1 MNNQLEEATLPL
13 NALYL
18 DPNNPR
24 FADISVGSV
33 PEHKVHLEA
42 VQNKAMQN
50 MRDQTFDVRELQDS
64 IVSIGFLHVDRLVV
78 VELPETGKFMV
89 IEGNRR
95 LAAMKTLLQDAATGE
110 IELLEDVQESISLV
124 PVLVIKNSD
133 KTERDNTA
141 RILQGVRHIAS
152 IKPWGPYQQAQVVA
166 VMLNEGKTMQV
177 IKEVLGMS
185 MQRINSLRR
194 CYFALEQMKSD
205 AEFGP
210 YVKPVLFS
218 HFEEALKVPGVR
230 TWLGW
235 DDGQNKC
242 LNEEHTV
249 TFYSWCVGIE
259 EDGQRLPKKITDAK
273 DSRKLPTLMENHL
286 QYQRFQEDPS
296 MTITEAMKGVSTSGS
311 EVDWRAILDNDLSTL
326 SHIPALDLAATDV
339 QLFENVKSLC
349 DKLIQI
355 ASNQ

>member
-24 FADISVGSV
+24 FADISVGPV
-33 PEHKVHLEA
+33 PEHKVHLDA
-42 VQNKAMQN
+42 VQEKAMQN
-50 MRDQTFDVRELQDS
+50 MRDQAFDVRELQDS

-78 VELPETGKFMV
+78 VELPESGKFMV

-110 IELLEDVQESISLV
+110 IELSDDVQDSISLV
-124 PVLVIKNSD
+124 PVLVIRNAD

-166 VMLNEGKTMQV
+166 VMLNEGKTMQE

-185 MQRINSLRR
+185 MIRINSLRR
-194 CYFALEQMKSD
+194 CYFALEQMKGD
-205 AEFGP
+205 PEFGP

-218 HFEEALKVPGVR
+218 HFEEALKVPKVR
-230 TWLGW
+230 AWLGW
-235 DDGQNKC
+235 DENQNKC
-242 LNEEHTV
+242 LNEEHTQ

-259 EDGQRLPKKITDAK
+259 EDGQRLAKKITDAK
-273 DSRKLPTLMENHL
+273 DSRKLPALMENQL
-286 QYQRFQEDPS
+286 QYQRFEEDPS
-296 MTITEAMKGVSTSGS
+296 MTITEAMRGVSVGGS
-311 EVDWRAILDNDLSTL
+311 DIDWRAILSNDLSTL
-326 SHIPALDLAATDV
+326 GHVPALDLSASDV
-339 QLFENVKSLC
+339 QLFQTVKDLC

-355 ASNQ
+355 ASQQ